1 MVSVTAAVGTS
12 GSGKTTAL
20 EYLISN
26 LGSEGYRIGLFVSK
40 IRLNQ
45 VRARK
50 KEKQLVNKGVT

>member
-45 VRARK
+45 VRAIK
-50 KEKQLVNKGVT
+50 EEKQRLTRE